1 MSNIDWSK
9 LDGGVIAAI
18 VSAAAAAIGLFF
30 QRRDIRK
37 QNKYQRSTF
46 ELQNKINENN
56 LLIANYSKLMRGIVI
71 QRENLYRWY
80 VFKHEHQRYK
90 RIFMNYQDSYEVGSG
105 KYKDKIAIEELKN
118 LKGEAVAKCSVK
130 DIAFWDDYYEI
141 LNILE
146 IMIKENKEKEKFIKN
161 LNSIQHI
168 FNNKASDIARLR
180 FTEDEVPY
188 EEIQKWK
195 EQFFIELNP
204 HIKTLKAYFISMRH
218 ELMSEI
224 SKIKS
229 EK

>member
-9 LDGGVIAAI
+9 IDGGVIAAI

-71 QRENLYRWY
+71 QKENLYRWY

-90 RIFMNYQDSYEVGSG
+90 RIFIEHRGNYEVGSW
-105 KYKDKIAIEELKN
+105 KYNEKIAIEELKN
-118 LKGEAVAKCSVK
+118 LKGEAVAKCSIK

-141 LNILE
+141 SNILE
-146 IMIKENKEKEKFIKN
+146 IMIKENEEKEKFIKN
-161 LNSIQHI
+161 LNSIKRI
-168 FNNKASDIARLR
+168 FNNKALDIANLR

-195 EQFFIELNP
+195 EQFFTELKP
-204 HIKTLKAYFISMRH
+204 HIKTLKAYFISTRH

-224 SKIKS
+224 SKIKN